1 MNGQVKETQRIWRR
15 LPQEYQKQLI
25 VLLGQMMQHQ
35 METTIQ
41 RKDSTTRN
49 AVDKTACLKH
59 GGVPLKRGIV

>member
-1 MNGQVKETQRIWRR
+1 
-15 LPQEYQKQLI
+15 
-25 VLLGQMMQHQ
+25 MMQHQ